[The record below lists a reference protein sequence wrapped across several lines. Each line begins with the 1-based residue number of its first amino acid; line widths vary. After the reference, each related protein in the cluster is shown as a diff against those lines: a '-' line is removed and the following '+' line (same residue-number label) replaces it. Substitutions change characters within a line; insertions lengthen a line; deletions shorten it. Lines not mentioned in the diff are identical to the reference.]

1 MSGNNISDLCMELIS
16 KPLFVLTNFYC
27 NMCRQA
33 SRLASGAD
41 TDMLRAGAA
50 KLFLVSGL
58 CFNWFKIRQS
68 QSISVFSYVKIN
80 LGLRHQQ
87 LQLRRHARQAQAPH
101 ELMPLNIAR
110 YKRTR

>member
-1 MSGNNISDLCMELIS
+1 
-16 KPLFVLTNFYC
+16 
-27 NMCRQA
+27 MCRQA

-41 TDMLRAGAA
+41 TDMLSHSGAGAA

-80 LGLRHQQ
+80 LGLRQQQ
-87 LQLRRHARQAQAPH
+87 LQLRRHARQAQAPY

-110 YKRTR
+110 YKRTREKV